1 MGIDEFV
8 AELAEAIEV
17 DPETLGP
24 ETRFDS
30 LERWDSLAALS
41 AIVMVSVDYD
51 VEVSG
56 DELVACA
63 RVRDLH
69 ALVTDKMANASS

>member
-8 AELAEAIEV
+8 AQLAEAIEV
-17 DPETLGP
+17 EPDTLDG
-24 ETRFDS
+24 ETRFDA

-41 AIVMVSVDYD
+41 TIVMVSVDYD

-56 DELVACA
+56 DELMACE
-63 RVRDLH
+63 RICDLH
-69 ALVTDKMANASS
+69 ALVTQKTANASS